1 MPHAV
6 DPSKIV
12 EHFGE
17 LLFSGDPQVAHGLID
32 CFAQECQIVM
42 PGKGGVAGD
51 FMACPTTVQQG

>member
-1 MPHAV
+1 MPRDV

-17 LLFSGDPQVAHGLID
+17 LLFSGDPQLAPGLID

-51 FMACPTTVQQG
+51 T